1 MSDIDTETADE
12 AAAGAA
18 AVEAI
23 ATGHEGSVTEQFQN
37 YFRRVRS
44 GEMGMLPALAGVLV
58 LGVLFSFLSEF
69 FLTNK
74 NIANLL
80 TQTAALM
87 ILAIA
92 LTFLLIMAEIDLSA
106 GITGGVGMAVFIRL
120 LNDQHWN
127 WVVALL
133 VALLAGVVIGST
145 IGYFVAKIGVPSFVV
160 TLALF
165 LAFQGLMLVL
175 LGDAG
180 SYRIEEPAVV
190 AIMNKSMPLWA
201 GWVMFAVV
209 CLVSLGT
216 SFYDRR
222 RRQKYQMPV
231 RPLSMLWLQ
240 FAAVVIGVGFM
251 VVLLNQNRS
260 TGVFVIQ
267 GVPIVVPLALA
278 ILWIGQVV
286 LDRTRFG
293 LHIYAVGGNPEGAR
307 RAGINVTRVR
317 ISAFIICSVLAVVA
331 GLFTV
336 SQVGVVQSST
346 GRDVVLSGVGAAVI
360 GGVSLF
366 GGRGRL
372 MQATVGAFLISMI
385 TNGLGLLGYS
395 AGITFIVTGGVLM
408 LAATIDALTRKRAGS
423 TSLART

>member
-1 MSDIDTETADE
+1 MTDIRTDSDPD
-12 AAAGAA
+12 AAAA
-18 AVEAI
+18 AVQAI
-23 ATGHEGSVTEQFQN
+23 ATGHEGSVSEQFQN

-80 TQTAALM
+80 TQTASLM

-127 WVVALL
+127 WVVALV

-165 LAFQGLMLVL
+165 LAFQGLMLVM

-201 GWVMFAVV
+201 GWLMFAVV
-209 CLVSLGT
+209 CAISLGT
-216 SFYDRR
+216 SFYDRA
-222 RRQKYQMPV
+222 RRQKYKMPV

-240 FAAVVIGVGFM
+240 FGAVVVGVGFL
-251 VVLLNQNRS
+251 VFFLNQNRS
-260 TGVFVIQ
+260 TGVFVIE

-278 ILWIGQVV
+278 ILWIGQLV

-395 AGITFIVTGGVLM
+395 AGITFMVTGGVLM
-408 LAATIDALTRKRAGS
+408 LAATIDALTRKRSGS

>member
-1 MSDIDTETADE
+1 MTDIGTETPTDD
-12 AAAGAA
+12 AAAAA

-23 ATGHEGSVTEQFQN
+23 AHRTRGERLRAVPELLQ
-37 YFRRVRS
+37 RVRS

-80 TQTAALM
+80 TQTASLM

-106 GITGGVGMAVFIRL
+106 GITGGVGDGDLHPAAQRP
-120 LNDQHWN
+120 
-127 WVVALL
+127 ALEL
-133 VALLAGVVIGST
+133 GRRAGRSPCWRGVLIGST

-209 CLVSLGT
+209 CVISLGT

-240 FAAVVIGVGFM
+240 FAAVVVGVG
-251 VVLLNQNRS
+251 S
-260 TGVFVIQ
+260 
-267 GVPIVVPLALA
+267 
-278 ILWIGQVV
+278 
-286 LDRTRFG
+286 
-293 LHIYAVGGNPEGAR
+293 
-307 RAGINVTRVR
+307 
-317 ISAFIICSVLAVVA
+317 SCSC
-331 GLFTV
+331 
-336 SQVGVVQSST
+336 
-346 GRDVVLSGVGAAVI
+346 
-360 GGVSLF
+360 
-366 GGRGRL
+366 
-372 MQATVGAFLISMI
+372 
-385 TNGLGLLGYS
+385 
-395 AGITFIVTGGVLM
+395 
-408 LAATIDALTRKRAGS
+408 
-423 TSLART
+423 